1 MTVASPTTAPWSP
14 AASPRWAGDLFLGR
28 MTDGPVADDPD
39 LPTLVD
45 LFDDEHVRT
54 ILAATSAEPL
64 SAAALSDRCGVSTSA
79 VYRRV
84 DRLVDA
90 DLLDERTRP
99 RSDGHHDTVYVAALD
114 RFELRV
120 VDGDIEWTVERTD
133 TDVADEL
140 TRLWG
145 KF

>member
-1 MTVASPTTAPWSP
+1 MTLASLPTASPSP
-14 AASPRWAGDLFLGR
+14 APSRWAGDLFLGPV
-28 MTDGPVADDPD
+28 TGGDVADDPD
-39 LPTLVD
+39 LATLVG
-45 LFDDEHVRT
+45 LLDDEHVRT

-99 RSDGHHDTVYVAALD
+99 RSDGHHDTVYVATLE
-114 RFELRV
+114 RFELV
-120 VDGDIEWTVERTD
+120 VADGTVDWTVDRANR
-133 TDVADEL
+133 DVADEL

>member
-1 MTVASPTTAPWSP
+1 MTVRTARQSATPP
-14 AASPRWAGDLFLGR
+14 APSRWAGDLFLGR
-28 MTDGPVADDPD
+28 MTDDSVADDPD
-39 LPTLVD
+39 LATLVD
-45 LFDDEHVRT
+45 LLDDEHVRT

-99 RSDGHHDTVYVAALD
+99 RSDGHHDTVYVATLE

-120 VDGDIEWTVERTD
+120 VDGAVDWTVDRANR
-133 TDVADEL
+133 DVADEL

>member
-1 MTVASPTTAPWSP
+1 MIAAASPPSVPSLPAP
-14 AASPRWAGDLFLGR
+14 PRWAGDLFLGH
-28 MTDGPVADDPD
+28 MTDPSVADDPD
-39 LPTLVD
+39 LSTLVG

-64 SAAALSDRCGVSTSA
+64 SAAELSERCGVSTSA

-90 DLLDERTRP
+90 ALLDERTRP
-99 RSDGHHDTVYVAALD
+99 RSDGHHDTVYVAAIE
-114 RFELRV
+114 RFELV
-120 VDGDIEWTVERTD
+120 VDDGEVDWTVDRTE

-145 KF
+145 EF

>member
-1 MTVASPTTAPWSP
+1 MTVVSPTTAPWSP
-14 AASPRWAGDLFLGR
+14 VAPARWATDLFLGP
-28 MTDGPVADDPD
+28 MTDPLVADD
-39 LPTLVD
+39 LSTLVG

-64 SAAALSDRCGVSTSA
+64 SAVALSERCGVSTSA

-99 RSDGHHDTVYVAALD
+99 RSDGHHDTVYVAALE

-120 VDGDIEWTVERTD
+120 ADGDIDWTIDRAD
-133 TDVADEL
+133 PDVADEL

>member
-1 MTVASPTTAPWSP
+1 VTLAPLSTESPSP
-14 AASPRWAGDLFLGR
+14 APSRWAGDLFLGR

-39 LPTLVD
+39 LSTLVG
-45 LFDDEHVRT
+45 LLDDEHVRT

-64 SAAALSDRCGVSTSA
+64 SAAELSERCGVSTSA

-99 RSDGHHDTVYVAALD
+99 RSDGHHDTVYVAAIE
-114 RFELRV
+114 RFELV
-120 VDGDIEWTVERTD
+120 VDDGEVDWTVDRTE

>member
-1 MTVASPTTAPWSP
+1 
-14 AASPRWAGDLFLGR
+14 
-28 MTDGPVADDPD
+28 MTDDSVADDPD
-39 LPTLVD
+39 LATLVD
-45 LFDDEHVRT
+45 LLDDEHVRT

-99 RSDGHHDTVYVAALD
+99 RSDGHHDTVYVATLE

-120 VDGDIEWTVERTD
+120 VDGAVDWTVDRANR
-133 TDVADEL
+133 DVADEL

>member
-1 MTVASPTTAPWSP
+1 
-14 AASPRWAGDLFLGR
+14 
-28 MTDGPVADDPD
+28 MTDGDVADDPD
-39 LPTLVD
+39 LATLVD
-45 LFDDEHVRT
+45 LLDDEHVRT
-54 ILAATSAEPL
+54 ILAATSAAPL
-64 SAAALSDRCGVSTSA
+64 SAAELSDRCGVSTSA

-90 DLLDERTRP
+90 DLLNERTRP
-99 RSDGHHDTVYVAALD
+99 RSDGHHEAVYLATLE

-120 VDGDIEWTVERTD
+120 ADGELDWTVERTE

-145 KF
+145 QF